1 MGIDKLHPID
11 NPRNY
16 MEEEFYAN
24 DRVSSPGVSIEGCLS
39 PARLPYS
46 E

>member
-1 MGIDKLHPID
+1 MEIDKLHPID
-11 NPRNY
+11 NPHNY
-16 MEEEFYAN
+16 MEEAFYAN
-24 DRVSSPGVSIEGCLS
+24 DQVSSPGVSIEGRLS